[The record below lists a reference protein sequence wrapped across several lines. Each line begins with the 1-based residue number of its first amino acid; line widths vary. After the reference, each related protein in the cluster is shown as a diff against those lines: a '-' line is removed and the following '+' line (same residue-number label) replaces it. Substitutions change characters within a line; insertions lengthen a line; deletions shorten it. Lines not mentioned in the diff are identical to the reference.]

1 MTNTIIYETNNNI
14 LNIIGIKY
22 LGNKNIIILRDPK
35 FFSSVDLGEFKTYLN
50 SDGYTVNEVSI
61 DPYDMDS
68 CYQKLSP
75 IVSKDDV
82 FILPAINYAF
92 SYNFMILADK
102 LGCKAAHVEED
113 GDVFVK
119 KGMYLTE
126 VKDDNVSLDLD
137 DYIKNFG
144 GKISHKSD
152 NMFDEKTSN
161 LILDMII
168 SRYKTY
174 QNIMKPSPPI
184 ETEGFDK
191 SKVRVLT
198 ENLKGEELKLTRE
211 ILNIMKSNGICS
223 IWEKRRSLIVHFHN
237 REYKEYIGKSGTWFE
252 HLTYRSLKSIQG
264 IDTASASVTFL
275 WDKSK
280 DKLKNEID
288 VMGIHDNRLIVI
300 SCKDTHSYSDSML
313 NEIFV
318 HSSNLGYGDTIKIL
332 ATTNSPTDAFR
343 DRARDLNISIVTF
356 DGSEQSFTKELSNVI
371 KIS

>member
-22 LGNKNIIILRDPK
+22 FKNKNIIILRDPK
-35 FFSSVDLGEFKTYLN
+35 FFSSVDLGEFKTYLGAN
-50 SDGYTVNEVSI
+50 GYSVKEITI
-61 DPYDMDS
+61 DPYNMDS
-68 CYQKLSP
+68 CYSKLSP
-75 IVSKDDV
+75 ITNKDDV
-82 FILPAINYAF
+82 FLLPAINYAF
-92 SYNFMILADK
+92 SYNFMILAEQ

-113 GDVFVK
+113 GDVFIRN
-119 KGMYLTE
+119 GNYLSE
-126 VKDDNVSLDLD
+126 IEDDNVNLDLN

-161 LILDMII
+161 IILDMII
-168 SRYKTY
+168 KRYKTY

-198 ENLKGEELKLTRE
+198 ENLKGDELKLTRE
-211 ILNIMKSNGICS
+211 ILDVMKTNGICS
-223 IWEKRRSLIVHFHN
+223 IWEKRNSLIVHFHN

-252 HLTYRSLKSIQG
+252 HLTYRSLKNIKG

-275 WDKSK
+275 WDKTK

-288 VMGIHDNRLIVI
+288 VLGIHDNRLIVI

-318 HSSNLGYGDTIKIL
+318 HSSNLGFGDTIKIL
-332 ATTNSPTDAFR
+332 ATTNNPTDAFR
-343 DRARDLNISIVTF
+343 DRAKDLNINIITF
-356 DGSEQSFTKELSNVI
+356 EGSEQSFAKELSNVI